1 MLNRTGKR
9 STRPADPG
17 IRACMSD
24 VLFDQ
29 AAGLRKLLARGA
41 LRTLTVASAER
52 GSGRSLI
59 AASLAVAL
67 ARQGQEVV
75 LLDCGTDDQRA
86 AKLLGAEPASDWLAS
101 TRRRF
106 GTADAT
112 AEGCAGVRVMRADLM
127 LDWLPRL
134 SEKEAGQLSESFAN
148 LHPGAGML
156 VIDAPVGDLVL
167 AAAARELLLVVGP
180 DPDAITSSYRYLKRL
195 RAEGGAG
202 FVEVVVN
209 RAQSAPHADKIFG
222 NLSSTSRRFLSLPLE
237 LMGRIP
243 QDDRLARALRLRQ
256 PVMDVFPQAPGAMAL
271 QQCVANL
278 LRWPNTG
285 EDGLAA
291 FTSRLL
297 EMGRGMRA
305 GPSGR

>member
-1 MLNRTGKR
+1 
-9 STRPADPG
+9 
-17 IRACMSD
+17 
-24 VLFDQ
+24 
-29 AAGLRKLLARGA
+29 
-41 LRTLTVASAER
+41 
-52 GSGRSLI
+52 
-59 AASLAVAL
+59 
-67 ARQGQEVV
+67 
-75 LLDCGTDDQRA
+75 
-86 AKLLGAEPASDWLAS
+86 
-101 TRRRF
+101 
-106 GTADAT
+106 
-112 AEGCAGVRVMRADLM
+112 
-127 LDWLPRL
+127 
-134 SEKEAGQLSESFAN
+134 
-148 LHPGAGML
+148 ML